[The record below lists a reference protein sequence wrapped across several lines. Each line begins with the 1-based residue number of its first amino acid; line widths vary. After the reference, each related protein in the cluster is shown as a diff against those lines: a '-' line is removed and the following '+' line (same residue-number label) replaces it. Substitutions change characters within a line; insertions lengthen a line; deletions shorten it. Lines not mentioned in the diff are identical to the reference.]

1 MLVAE
6 SINGSHPT
14 SSTFCILQN
23 FSGSPPE
30 SCEAPL
36 LVIPTSQPTSEVR
49 FQHMTVSIPMPT
61 LPKAAHVKSHSYTLQ
76 SLTPKA
82 YRRLLRP
89 RVTAGFAFIPCRT
102 VEGVSRN
109 MPGHSNHCW
118 VWAYIPGRD
127 FSKER
132 DISETPGY
140 RMLQQDMMP
149 KQLIV
154 LQDCCSIVATT
165 RLPYYSCSGSKFT
178 LSKP

>member
-36 LVIPTSQPTSEVR
+36 LVIPTSQPASEVR

-118 VWAYIPGRD
+118 VWALYSWQR
-127 FSKER
+127 
-132 DISETPGY
+132 
-140 RMLQQDMMP
+140 LQQGTRHIRNAGV
-149 KQLIV
+149 QNV
-154 LQDCCSIVATT
+154 TT
-165 RLPYYSCSGSKFT
+165 RHDAEAADSVARLLQHRSNHEAAILQLFW
-178 LSKP
+178 L